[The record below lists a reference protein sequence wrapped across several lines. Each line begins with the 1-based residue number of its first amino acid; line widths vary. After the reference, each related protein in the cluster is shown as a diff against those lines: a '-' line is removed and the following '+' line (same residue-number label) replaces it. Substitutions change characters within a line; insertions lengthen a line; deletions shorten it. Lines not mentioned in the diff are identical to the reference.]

1 MGRFSG
7 FELSGNFRRIRLAGT
22 LFCLAL
28 LVPLRPLLAQDSQA
42 YDQDRKKALELYQQS
57 RLEDALPLFER
68 LSAVRTNDPVVFEAL
83 GACLFAHA
91 VNLPDPEARKATR
104 VRARQAF
111 LKAKELGDHS
121 NYLVAML
128 DQIPEDGGDPVYS
141 SRKDVDD
148 AMRAA
153 EAAYGR
159 GDFADALAGYSHVL
173 TMDPKNYEAA
183 LFSGDVCFKQKNY
196 DESYKWFQE
205 AVTIDPDRET
215 AYRYWGD
222 SLLAARRN
230 SEARDKFIQAFIAS
244 PYEKLPRIGLMQ
256 WAQRNG
262 VTLTQPKIDS
272 PNSMSTNGNQTNI
285 TIDTNT
291 LGKKDGTESW
301 MLYEITRAS
310 WKTAEFQKE
319 FPNEKEYRHSLAEES
334 QALSL
339 VANAVSEHV
348 EKKEIK
354 AADLNPQLAV
364 LIKLKNEGLLE
375 AYTLFAKADQGIAQD
390 YAAYRRDHRDKL
402 VQYMNEYVVP
412 AAPAAK

>member
-22 LFCLAL
+22 LFCLTL

-68 LSAVRTNDPVVFEAL
+68 LSAVRTKDPVVFEAL

-222 SLLAARRN
+222 SLLAAGRN
-230 SEARDKFIQAFIAS
+230 SDARDKLIQAFIAS

-301 MLYEITRAS
+301 MLYEITRTS

-375 AYTLFAKADQGIAQD
+375 AYILFAKADQGIAQD

>member
-1 MGRFSG
+1 L
-7 FELSGNFRRIRLAGT
+7 LS
-22 LFCLAL
+22 
-28 LVPLRPLLAQDSQA
+28 LVFISQA
-42 YDQDRKKALELYQQS
+42 YPLSAQESQREEQDRKEALQLYQQN
-57 RLEDALPLFER
+57 RLEDALPLLEQ
-68 LSAVRTNDPVVFEAL
+68 LSTVRTNDPAIFEAL

-91 VNLPDPEARKATR
+91 VNLPDPEARKAMR
-104 VRARQAF
+104 VRARKAF
-111 LKAKELGDHS
+111 LRAKELGDRS
-121 NYLVAML
+121 NYLVVAL

-159 GDFADALAGYSHVL
+159 GDFADALAGYTRVL
-173 TMDPKNYEAA
+173 VMDPKNYDAA
-183 LFSGDVCFKQKNY
+183 LFSGDVCFKQKDY
-196 DESYKWFQE
+196 DESYKWFQM
-205 AVTIDPDRET
+205 AVAIDPDRET

-222 SLLAARRN
+222 SLSAAGRTAD
-230 SEARDKFIQAFIAS
+230 ARDKLIQAFVAS
-244 PYEKLPRIGLMQ
+244 PYERLPRIGLMQ

-272 PNSMSTNGNQTNI
+272 PNSISTNGNQTRI
-285 TIDTNT
+285 TIDPNM

-301 MLYEITRAS
+301 MLYEITRAA
-310 WKTAEFQKE
+310 WNTAEFHKE

-334 QALSL
+334 QALGL

-348 EKKEIK
+348 EKQQIK
-354 AADLNPQLAV
+354 SADLNPQLAV

-375 AYTLFAKADQGIAQD
+375 SYILLAKADQGIAQD
-390 YAAYRRDHRDKL
+390 YSAYRKDHRDKL

-412 AAPAAK
+412 APPAMK